1 LTSAEI
7 PNKFYLSGTGA
18 LIGPSTERG
27 EGFMAQVNAP
37 TPPAWRELHQA
48 VLRESDSNR
57 LHGMILAVEEAM
69 FLRAQQLDASEAHRT
84 ERAAIEQAAEEL
96 LSIKTEKLGWPAIS

>member
-1 LTSAEI
+1 
-7 PNKFYLSGTGA
+7 
-18 LIGPSTERG
+18 
-27 EGFMAQVNAP
+27 
-37 TPPAWRELHQA
+37 
-48 VLRESDSNR
+48 
-57 LHGMILAVEEAM
+57 MILAVEEAM